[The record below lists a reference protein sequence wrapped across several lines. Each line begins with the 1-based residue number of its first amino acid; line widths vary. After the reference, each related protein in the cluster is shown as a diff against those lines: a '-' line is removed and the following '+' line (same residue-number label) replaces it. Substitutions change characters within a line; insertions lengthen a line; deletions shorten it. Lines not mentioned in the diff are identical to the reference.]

1 MSFKKKVPQDNRTYG
16 KSKLSPVFFDMA
28 FKNVRKSA
36 RDYLIYFFT
45 IALGV
50 ALFYSF
56 NSIGK
61 QFSVLKIP
69 DTLSYISFTVSS
81 MAVISVFVCL
91 IIGFLIVYANRFL
104 LKRRKK
110 EIGIYM
116 TLGMSERNIS
126 DLLMLETL
134 LIGIFAVAVGI
145 PIGILVSQGL
155 MIFSAQMLNIPMKQA
170 KLFISQEAIA
180 GSILFFFVLFAV
192 VHLFNKKEIRK
203 LKLIELLKA
212 EKQNEAIK
220 TNGFVSILSFFLS
233 VFLTLAGYY
242 FLFYDPLQ
250 NMMNALVFGI
260 LLISV
265 GTILFFFS
273 VSAIL
278 LSVFGNIK
286 SYYYRGLNMFVLR
299 QLSSRI
305 KSSGLSM
312 AVICILLFLSAASM
326 AVGPILGKS
335 SVKGTDQAMPYDA
348 ELVRNYPGSYQDYG
362 KENDPWVNL
371 DSSDQND
378 GWDQSDGWNQN
389 DGWDQSDGWDQ
400 NDDWDQNDSWDQD
413 DGWDQNENLD
423 QLWGAADASGSNETV
438 ENSALWEGS
447 LTENLQRLG
456 FPLSDIF
463 KEYGELT
470 IYFSDDLKE
479 QAFLV
484 EGYPRKES
492 EKGFGNFTIGIVDV
506 EEYNRMMELQEKEG
520 ISLGENEFAIT
531 YNMSEY
537 GGIYQYYANNHK
549 KPLRINGYDLN
560 LKEDG
565 VYVRTMGIE
574 NVLMNNGTVIV
585 PEKVLSGLAAN
596 RTMLNGNFKDENTG
610 YTKFVEAVRALNT
623 NLIWTTRQDTFVE
636 VTMANILLSYV
647 GLYLGICFI
656 ITAGAVLALQQLS
669 QTADNQQRFLL
680 LQKLG
685 TKRSMMLK
693 AMRVQIVTYFALPFL
708 LALMHAWVMI
718 TYTMNTIT
726 NLSLAEQLNY
736 VYLSGGIVLVLYGT
750 YFVGTYLGSRRI
762 VLEVISE
769 KTNRK

>member
-389 DGWDQSDGWDQ
+389 
-400 NDDWDQNDSWDQD
+400 
-413 DGWDQNENLD
+413 ENLD
-423 QLWGAADASGSNETV
+423 QQWGTADVSGSNEMV

-463 KEYGELT
+463 KECGELT

-492 EKGFGNFTIGIVDV
+492 EKGFGNFTIGIVGV

>member
-81 MAVISVFVCL
+81 MAVISVFACL

-389 DGWDQSDGWDQ
+389 
-400 NDDWDQNDSWDQD
+400 
-413 DGWDQNENLD
+413 ENLD
-423 QLWGAADASGSNETV
+423 QQWGTADVSGSNEMV

-463 KEYGELT
+463 KECGELT

-492 EKGFGNFTIGIVDV
+492 EKGFGNFTIGIVGV

>member
-389 DGWDQSDGWDQ
+389 
-400 NDDWDQNDSWDQD
+400 
-413 DGWDQNENLD
+413 ENLD
-423 QLWGAADASGSNETV
+423 QQWGTADVSGSNEMV

-463 KEYGELT
+463 KECGELT

-492 EKGFGNFTIGIVDV
+492 EKGFGNFTIGIVGV

-736 VYLSGGIVLVLYGT
+736 VYLSGGIVLVLYGSD
-750 YFVGTYLGSRRI
+750 FVGTYLGSRRI

>member
-1 MSFKKKVPQDNRTYG
+1 M
-16 KSKLSPVFFDMA
+16 
-28 FKNVRKSA
+28 
-36 RDYLIYFFT
+36 
-45 IALGV
+45 
-50 ALFYSF
+50 
-56 NSIGK
+56 
-61 QFSVLKIP
+61 
-69 DTLSYISFTVSS
+69 
-81 MAVISVFVCL
+81 
-91 IIGFLIVYANRFL
+91 
-104 LKRRKK
+104 
-110 EIGIYM
+110 
-116 TLGMSERNIS
+116 
-126 DLLMLETL
+126 
-134 LIGIFAVAVGI
+134 
-145 PIGILVSQGL
+145 
-155 MIFSAQMLNIPMKQA
+155 
-170 KLFISQEAIA
+170 
-180 GSILFFFVLFAV
+180 
-192 VHLFNKKEIRK
+192 
-203 LKLIELLKA
+203 
-212 EKQNEAIK
+212 
-220 TNGFVSILSFFLS
+220 
-233 VFLTLAGYY
+233 
-242 FLFYDPLQ
+242 
-250 NMMNALVFGI
+250 
-260 LLISV
+260 
-265 GTILFFFS
+265 
-273 VSAIL
+273 
-278 LSVFGNIK
+278 
-286 SYYYRGLNMFVLR
+286 
-299 QLSSRI
+299 
-305 KSSGLSM
+305 
-312 AVICILLFLSAASM
+312 
-326 AVGPILGKS
+326 
-335 SVKGTDQAMPYDA
+335 
-348 ELVRNYPGSYQDYG
+348 
-362 KENDPWVNL
+362 
-371 DSSDQND
+371 
-378 GWDQSDGWNQN
+378 
-389 DGWDQSDGWDQ
+389 
-400 NDDWDQNDSWDQD
+400 
-413 DGWDQNENLD
+413 
-423 QLWGAADASGSNETV
+423 
-438 ENSALWEGS
+438 
-447 LTENLQRLG
+447 TENLQRLG

-492 EKGFGNFTIGIVDV
+492 EKGFGNFTIGIVGV

>member
-400 NDDWDQNDSWDQD
+400 NDGWDQS
-413 DGWDQNENLD
+413 DGWNQNENLD
-423 QLWGAADASGSNETV
+423 QQWGTADVSGSNEMV

-463 KEYGELT
+463 KECGELT

-492 EKGFGNFTIGIVDV
+492 EKGFGNFTIGIVGV

>member
-220 TNGFVSILSFFLS
+220 SNGFVSILSFFLS

-278 LSVFGNIK
+278 LSVVGNIK

-378 GWDQSDGWNQN
+378 GWDQSDGW
-389 DGWDQSDGWDQ
+389 DQ

-423 QLWGAADASGSNETV
+423 QQWGTADVSGSNEMV

-463 KEYGELT
+463 KECGELT

-492 EKGFGNFTIGIVDV
+492 EKGFGNFTIGIVGV

-560 LKEDG
+560 FKEDG

-726 NLSLAEQLNY
+726 NLSWAEQLKY
-736 VYLSGGIVLVLYGT
+736 VYLTGGIVLVLYGT

>member
-145 PIGILVSQGL
+145 LIGILVSQGL

-371 DSSDQND
+371 DSSD
-378 GWDQSDGWNQN
+378 QN

>member
-155 MIFSAQMLNIPMKQA
+155 MIFSAQMLKIPMKQA

-389 DGWDQSDGWDQ
+389 
-400 NDDWDQNDSWDQD
+400 
-413 DGWDQNENLD
+413 ENLD
-423 QLWGAADASGSNETV
+423 QQWGTADVSGSNEMV

-463 KEYGELT
+463 KECGELT

-492 EKGFGNFTIGIVDV
+492 EKGFGNFTIGIVGV

>member
-1 MSFKKKVPQDNRTYG
+1 MSFKKTKPQDIRTAG
-16 KSKLSPVFFDMA
+16 ESSLSPEFFNMA

-56 NSIGK
+56 NSIGR
-61 QFSVLKIP
+61 QFSVLNIT

-81 MAVISVFVCL
+81 MAVISVFVCG

-126 DLLMLETL
+126 GLLMLETL
-134 LIGIFAVAVGI
+134 LIGIFAVAAGI
-145 PIGILVSQGL
+145 PIGILASQGL
-155 MIFSAQMLNIPMKQA
+155 MIFSAQMLDIPMNQT
-170 KLFISQEAIA
+170 KLFISRESAA

-192 VHLFNKKEIRK
+192 VHHFNKKEIRK

-212 EKQNEAIK
+212 EKQNEAINS
-220 TNGFVSILSFFLS
+220 NGFAATASFFLS
-233 VFLTLAGYY
+233 IFLTLAGYY

-250 NMMNALVFGI
+250 NMMSALVFGI
-260 LLISV
+260 LLISA

-278 LSVFGNIK
+278 LKVFGNIK
-286 SYYYRGLNMFVLR
+286 SYYYSGLNMFVLR

-305 KSSGLSM
+305 KSSGLAM

-326 AVGPILGKS
+326 AVGPILGRS

-348 ELVRNYPGSYQDYG
+348 ELIRNYQEIYHYQGS
-362 KENDPWVNL
+362 ENDLWEY
-371 DSSDQND
+371 SDFED
-378 GWDQSDGWNQN
+378 L
-389 DGWDQSDGWDQ
+389 
-400 NDDWDQNDSWDQD
+400 
-413 DGWDQNENLD
+413 NENENFD
-423 QLWGAADASGSNETV
+423 RQWGALDAEGSNEIV
-438 ENSALWEGS
+438 ENNALGEGS

-463 KEYGELT
+463 GEYGELT
-470 IYFSDDLKE
+470 LYFADDLKE
-479 QAFLV
+479 QAFLMDDYV
-484 EGYPRKES
+484 QQDN
-492 EKGFGNFTIGIVDV
+492 EKGFGDLNIGIVGV
-506 EEYNRMMELQEKEG
+506 EEYNRMMELQKKEG
-520 ISLGENEFAIT
+520 ICLGENEFAVT
-531 YNMSEY
+531 YNMGEY
-537 GGIYQYYANNHK
+537 GNIYRYYAQNHK
-549 KPLRINGYDLN
+549 KPLHINGYDLN

-565 VYVRTMGIE
+565 IYVRTLGIE
-574 NVLMNNGTVIV
+574 NVLMNNGTVVV
-585 PEKVLSGLAAN
+585 PQQVVSGLTAN
-596 RTMLNGNFKDENTG
+596 RTMLNGNFRDKNEG
-610 YTKFVEAVRALNT
+610 HAKFVEAVRSLNT
-623 NLIWTTRQDTFVE
+623 NLLWTTRQDTFIE

-669 QTADNQQRFLL
+669 QTADNQQRYLL

-685 TKRSMMLK
+685 TKKSMMLK
-693 AMRVQIVTYFALPFL
+693 AMRTQVVTYFALPFF
-708 LALMHAWVMI
+708 LALMHAGVMI
-718 TYTMNTIT
+718 FYTMNAIT
-726 NLSLAEQLNY
+726 NLSLAEQLKY
-736 VYLSGGIVLVLYGT
+736 VYLSGGIVLFLYGA
-750 YFVGTYLGSRRI
+750 YFAGTYLGSRRM

-769 KTNRK
+769 KRNRK